1 MALTF
6 QLPDGMLGRF
16 GVIKLWPDIQVAE
29 DEVIARLINAAKLIE
44 LECVVLDHLGRRVG
58 EKGPPMTGEDLD
70 FVIHLHFSTP
80 KSYDIFSFVT
90 LWNPTP
96 FLHDFGYR
104 PSAENMLTHD
114 DFLSCRSPGA
124 DLHLR
129 RLIHGDP
136 SHLPPKFDLFHSL
149 ATPVLPPTLGELKIF
164 YMGINWEKLG
174 QQQSRHQTVLNLLDG
189 TGLLRIYGPEMLR
202 GVKVWDGFQSY
213 QRSLPFDGVSVIE
226 EIHKA
231 GICLALSSQP
241 HKDAALM
248 SNRLFEGLAAGA
260 LIICDENPWART
272 HFGDTLLYVD
282 LRDGAEVVAQQIT
295 AHIEWAR
302 RNPETALALAARAQE
317 IFKRG
322 YIMDASLAQIYSG
335 LQARKGELDA
345 RYRARIGDSAVRVA
359 FLAPDPADEAFGR
372 QVAAARA
379 HARQGFQGVVLVDR
393 HDLAA
398 AEAKLAALGG
408 EPGAVEI
415 RGADFFQ
422 RDSRGMVVARNRMG
436 PVLKAELQACPEGT
450 LLCFV
455 APNETVF
462 SNHVAMLA
470 GVLAGDTEAD
480 YAWSKAIIQFTNHE
494 GEPQLQVEASLD
506 LVSRDQATPIGLGRF
521 LFRAGR
527 FGTELDLLLDSLDAR
542 ASSGLALYRKGVPS
556 MRGTLVIDKR
566 DSAHLGIRLD
576 PAVERPVAKELWQ
589 EIEVMRDLDPARFD
603 ALDVWASRLQSS
615 SLSPDA
621 LHIDRLS
628 IPNRRTIV
636 LQLLDALPVPGIVW
650 RAIRKG
656 LRGARRARAGWK
668 SLMRR

>member
-1 MALTF
+1 
-6 QLPDGMLGRF
+6 
-16 GVIKLWPDIQVAE
+16 
-29 DEVIARLINAAKLIE
+29 
-44 LECVVLDHLGRRVG
+44 
-58 EKGPPMTGEDLD
+58 
-70 FVIHLHFSTP
+70 
-80 KSYDIFSFVT
+80 
-90 LWNPTP
+90 
-96 FLHDFGYR
+96 
-104 PSAENMLTHD
+104 
-114 DFLSCRSPGA
+114 
-124 DLHLR
+124 
-129 RLIHGDP
+129 
-136 SHLPPKFDLFHSL
+136 
-149 ATPVLPPTLGELKIF
+149 
-164 YMGINWEKLG
+164 
-174 QQQSRHQTVLNLLDG
+174 
-189 TGLLRIYGPEMLR
+189 
-202 GVKVWDGFQSY
+202 
-213 QRSLPFDGVSVIE
+213 VIE

-302 RNPETALALAARAQE
+302 QNPEAALAL
-317 IFKRG
+317 
-322 YIMDASLAQIYSG
+322 
-335 LQARKGELDA
+335 
-345 RYRARIGDSAVRVA
+345 
-359 FLAPDPADEAFGR
+359 
-372 QVAAARA
+372 AARA

-422 RDSRGMVVARNRMG
+422 RDSRGVVVARNRMG

-576 PAVERPVAKELWQ
+576 RAVERPVAKELWQ

-650 RAIRKG
+650 RVIRKG
-656 LRGARRARAGWK
+656 LRGVRRVRAGWK

>member
-1 MALTF
+1 
-6 QLPDGMLGRF
+6 
-16 GVIKLWPDIQVAE
+16 
-29 DEVIARLINAAKLIE
+29 
-44 LECVVLDHLGRRVG
+44 
-58 EKGPPMTGEDLD
+58 
-70 FVIHLHFSTP
+70 
-80 KSYDIFSFVT
+80 
-90 LWNPTP
+90 
-96 FLHDFGYR
+96 
-104 PSAENMLTHD
+104 
-114 DFLSCRSPGA
+114 
-124 DLHLR
+124 
-129 RLIHGDP
+129 
-136 SHLPPKFDLFHSL
+136 
-149 ATPVLPPTLGELKIF
+149 VLPPTLGELKIF

-302 RNPETALALAARAQE
+302 QNPEAALALAARAQE

-345 RYRARIGDSAVRVA
+345 LYRSRIGGSAVRVA
-359 FLAPDPADEAFGR
+359 FLAPDPADKAFGR
-372 QVAAARA
+372 QVAAARV

-393 HDLAA
+393 QDLTA
-398 AEAKLAALGG
+398 AEAKLAALGV
-408 EPGAVEI
+408 EPGTVEI

-422 RDSRGMVVARNRMG
+422 RDSRGVVVARNRMG

-494 GEPQLQVEASLD
+494 GEPQLQVEAGLD
-506 LVSRDQATPIGLGRF
+506 LLSRDPATPIGLGRF

-527 FGTELDLLLDSLDAR
+527 FGTELDLLLDSMDGR
-542 ASSGLALYRKGVPS
+542 APSGLVLYRKGVPTQ
-556 MRGTLVIDKR
+556 RGTLVIDKR
-566 DSAHLGIRLD
+566 GKAYLGILMD
-576 PAVERPVAKELWQ
+576 PAAERPVAKELWQ
-589 EIEVMRDLDPARFD
+589 EIEVIRDLDPARFD
-603 ALDVWASRLQSS
+603 ALDLGAGQFQFS

-621 LHIDRLS
+621 LHIDRLT

-650 RAIRKG
+650 RVIRKG
-656 LRGARRARAGWK
+656 LRGVRRVRAGWK